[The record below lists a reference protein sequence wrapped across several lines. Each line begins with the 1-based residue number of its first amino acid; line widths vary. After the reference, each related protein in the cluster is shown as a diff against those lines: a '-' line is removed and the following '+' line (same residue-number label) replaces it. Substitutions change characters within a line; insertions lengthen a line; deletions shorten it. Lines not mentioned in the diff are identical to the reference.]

1 MTSVSSSTSSASS
14 IANSAT
20 VTTTGTSNS
29 TSINWDTLIE
39 ASVASKTARAD
50 SIETKITAN
59 EAKVSA
65 YQELQGLLDTLA
77 TNTETLASSVINSLS
92 GSAFAARA
100 ATISTTGD
108 VSASSVLSMSIDDG
122 AVTGDHTLTI
132 TQVATAHKVLGTS
145 VADKTEALGYS
156 GVFSIGVEGG
166 DSVDI
171 SVTDGMSLADI
182 ASAINAQSSTTNV
195 QASVIQVSSTSYEL
209 LLSASVD
216 NATIETSSVSG
227 TDIMTALGITD
238 DSGEFT
244 NEVQQP
250 QPAIITLDGITISR
264 DTNDIDDVLDGVTFN
279 LLQATPSGSSI
290 SFDIE
295 PDADTIVAAVEQ
307 FVTDYNAVR
316 EFIIGQQATSSD
328 GTASDD
334 AVLFGDSTLRDLM
347 TQISAA
353 LNTTVGGL
361 SLADLG
367 LTFDSNNE
375 LSLDSS
381 TLTSTLSSDLDGVIA
396 LLSTQLTPS
405 SSSLSVVNTN
415 VSPPSS
421 FTLDIEVDSSG
432 ALSSVSVNGDSSLFT
447 ISGKSIIGAAGTDYA
462 GIAFTFRGTSS
473 ESITVTAS
481 TGIAAML
488 TSIAENA
495 SDTTSGSLQTLISD
509 LQTQNATLQ
518 ERADTINSAAATFEE
533 NLRLRYAKYQAAIES
548 ANSTLDYLK
557 ALLNADSD

>member
-132 TQVATAHKVLGTS
+132 TQVPTAHKVLGTS

-227 TDIMTALGITD
+227 TDIMSALGITD